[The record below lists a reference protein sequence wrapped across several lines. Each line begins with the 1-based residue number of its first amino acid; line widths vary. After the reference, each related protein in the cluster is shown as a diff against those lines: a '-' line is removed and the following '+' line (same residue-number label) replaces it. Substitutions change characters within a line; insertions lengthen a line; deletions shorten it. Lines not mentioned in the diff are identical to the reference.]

1 MQFKKNI
8 SEACFNIKN
17 MNNNSFSSEDLRPAA
32 TYKAVTRRQTTNTG
46 KYVAGFFLLIVACFS
61 AGLGGGLVAG
71 QLANSPSTT
80 IEGNSRVDGNAVV
93 GSDEANIASV
103 ASKVE
108 ASVVSVVTQVQGDS
122 FFGSQVTEGA
132 GTGIIL
138 SADGYVI
145 TNKHVVADSEEVT
158 VVTSDGTVHNDVRI
172 VGVDPLNDLAYL
184 KIKGVKD
191 LRPANLGDS
200 SSVRIGQ
207 NVVAIGNSLGEFQNT
222 VTSGIISGTG
232 RPIAASSGRDNAT
245 FESLTDLIQTDAAIN
260 QGNSGGPLTN
270 LSGQVIGINTAVAE
284 NAQSIGFAIP
294 INSAK
299 GTIKNLLKTGKV
311 ERAYLGINYV
321 AITPEIAKKN
331 ELPVKKGAW
340 ISSLSGSRNSVV
352 SGSPADKAGIKD
364 GDIITKV
371 GDLEVGDRGGVASLV
386 SEYAVGETITITLLR
401 DGKTQSKNIMLE
413 AYRAP

>member
-1 MQFKKNI
+1 M
-8 SEACFNIKN
+8 S
-17 MNNNSFSSEDLRPAA
+17 NNSFSSEDQGPAA

-46 KYVAGFFLLIVACFS
+46 KYIAGFFLLIVACFS
-61 AGLGGGLVAG
+61 AGLGGGFVAG
-71 QLANSPSTT
+71 QLSNNPSTT
-80 IEGNSRVDGNAVV
+80 VERNNRVDGNAVV

-108 ASVVSVVTQVQGDS
+108 ASVVSVVTQVQGNS
-122 FFGSQVTEGA
+122 FFGSQVREGA

-158 VVTSDGTVHNDVRI
+158 VVTSDGTVYDDVII

-340 ISSLSGSRNSVV
+340 VSSLSGSRSSVV
-352 SGSPADKAGIKD
+352 PGSPADKAGIKD

-371 GDLEVGDRGGVASLV
+371 GDLEVGERGGVASLV

-401 DGKTQSKNIMLE
+401 DGKTQSKNITLE